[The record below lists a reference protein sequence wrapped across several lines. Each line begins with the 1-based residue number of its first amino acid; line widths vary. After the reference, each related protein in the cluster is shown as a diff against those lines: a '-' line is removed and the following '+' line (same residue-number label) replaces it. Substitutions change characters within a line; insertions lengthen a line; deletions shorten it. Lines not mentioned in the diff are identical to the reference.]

1 MLSHALQEPNVV
13 RAPFNQNLFYQN
25 ALPRAPQEAEGIYT
39 RLLGPQNQQGPGS
52 KVNLLVRWLSTKFWR
67 DLYRADKST
76 KLCMVVA

>member
-1 MLSHALQEPNVV
+1 M

-52 KVNLLVRWLSTKFWR
+52 KVNLLSGGLVQNFGEIYTERTKAPNFAWL
-67 DLYRADKST
+67 
-76 KLCMVVA
+76 